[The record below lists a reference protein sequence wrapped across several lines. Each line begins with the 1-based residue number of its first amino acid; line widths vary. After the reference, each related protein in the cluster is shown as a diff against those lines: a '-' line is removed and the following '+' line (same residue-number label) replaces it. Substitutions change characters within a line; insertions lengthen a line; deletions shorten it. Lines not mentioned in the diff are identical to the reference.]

1 MLSATCFTPSCSA
14 IFPASPPSASVGRPP
29 ASRTTSKS
37 TQRTPRRH
45 PVPKA
50 FFAAKEAAM
59 KALGTGWRRGV
70 RWVDLEVVR
79 EAGGRPT
86 LALGGEAGKIA
97 EQLGVKHVALSITHT
112 KAQALAQVIFE
123 A

>member
-45 PVPKA
+45 PVPSLHCCLFCRKPSGVA
-50 FFAAKEAAM
+50 FVSVFELLAVLSFLRRVHPSQKYLTMALNRRLDAAH
-59 KALGTGWRRGV
+59 LGNVHAHSYDQDASSARLTGCLR
-70 RWVDLEVVR
+70 LY
-79 EAGGRPT
+79 
-86 LALGGEAGKIA
+86 
-97 EQLGVKHVALSITHT
+97 
-112 KAQALAQVIFE
+112 
-123 A
+123 